1 MDNVRF
7 MYVRNAQYEPIG
19 CVAITINRGKNRA
32 EYGLSMRNPSDA
44 VDDRQRRL
52 PFDRQLAQRLAEMD
66 LSPRSSRLQVPR
78 VYIPNDATM
87 HDITE
92 SVLKDIIA
100 SGNAPSGAVKFAK
113 RWLQAS
119 DIIFG

>member
-7 MYVRNAQYEPIG
+7 MYVRNANYEPIG
-19 CVAITINRGKNRA
+19 CVAITVNRGKNRA

-44 VDDRQRRL
+44 VDDRHRKL
-52 PFDRQLAQRLAEMD
+52 PFDRTLAQKLAEID
-66 LSPRSSRLQVPR
+66 LSPRHHRPQAPR
-78 VYIPNDATM
+78 VYIPNNATM

-92 SVLKDIIA
+92 SVLKDIVA

-113 RWLQAS
+113 RWLQAFN
-119 DIIFG
+119 IVFG